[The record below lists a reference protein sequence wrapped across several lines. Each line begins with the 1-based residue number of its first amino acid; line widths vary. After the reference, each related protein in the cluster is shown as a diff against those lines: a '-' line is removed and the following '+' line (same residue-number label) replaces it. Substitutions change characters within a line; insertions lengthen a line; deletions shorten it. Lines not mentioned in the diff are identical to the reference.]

1 MPIKINLTRN
11 DELAFKFHEVAQ
23 KPAASMNHDDTLYM
37 AQAVLISSFSSAHS
51 WQTYK
56 CLVDKDVERLRSATV
71 KDEYL
76 QSEASKWKRV
86 RSVDI
91 SEVAQAEINDTLF
104 SIWLT
109 FNTSK
114 DKKIIYRDAWY
125 TLKKEFN
132 KECDGHLNV
141 MSGATLRA

>member
-1 MPIKINLTRN
+1 MPTKINLTRN
-11 DELAFKFHEVAQ
+11 DELALKFHEVSL
-23 KPAASMNHDDTLYM
+23 KPEGTITSDDVVKV
-37 AQAVLISSFSSAHS
+37 AEAVLISSFSSAHS

-56 CLVDKDVERLRSATV
+56 CIVNKDSNTLRSQVV

-76 QSEASKWKRV
+76 QAEAWKWKKV

-91 SEVAQAEINDTLF
+91 SEVAQTDMPDMLF
-104 SIWLT
+104 SVWLT

-125 TLKKEFN
+125 RLKQAFN
-132 KECDGHLNV
+132 TECDG
-141 MSGATLRA
+141 RANMISSARA